1 MRVLD
6 KVSQELKKQGKNQ
19 KDLTDYLGISKNV
32 YTDWKSG
39 KCKSYTKHLPK
50 IAEFLNTSVDYLLGN
65 EEKEI
70 FPAAD
75 SDDNLRFALFGSDSD
90 DITKEML
97 DEIREIALIK
107 REMNRRKNV
116 T

>member
-1 MRVLD
+1 MSTLD
-6 KVSQELKKQGKNQ
+6 RIIELLNAQGKKQ
-19 KDLTDYLGISKNV
+19 KDLTDYLGISKNSF
-32 YTDWKSG
+32 TDWKSG
-39 KCKSYTKHLPK
+39 RVKSYTKY
-50 IAEFLNTSVDYLLGN
+50 IGEISDFLGVSADYLLGN
-65 EEKEI
+65 EERTN
-70 FPAAD
+70 PVAD

-107 REMNRRKNV
+107 REMNKRKNV